1 MPIRTEQT
9 SYGYRSTIEDP
20 VSLDDMRAWAADVD
34 RATRD
39 RRSFGQLIDVRRA
52 DRLSGDLEQQKIIQ
66 DQMKLV
72 KERGL
77 LRSCVVVPNR
87 QVALKIKQLAFATP
101 VYEWERY
108 LDGADPDWERLALDW
123 IVRGLDPENR
133 VRRAADDREGRSA

>member
-1 MPIRTEQT
+1 MPVRTEET

-34 RATRD
+34 RVTRD
-39 RRSFGQLIDVRRA
+39 RQSFGQLIDVRHSH
-52 DRLSGDLEQQKIIQ
+52 RLSGDHAQQEIIQ
-66 DQMKLV
+66 AQMKLV

-77 LRSCVVVPNR
+77 LRSCVVVANR

-108 LDGADPDWERLALDW
+108 LDGSDPNWEQLALDW
-123 IVRGLDPENR
+123 IVRGIDPENR
-133 VRRAADDREGRSA
+133 VGRAADDREARSA